1 MVAFGRHLG
10 PGDGELTPSNLVK
23 QVFLMT
29 WLWAIFA
36 GFYLVAYTFWVP
48 RLFISLPVVVALVLV
63 TLILGAGFLLD
74 GFLKALELQTS
85 SPMRTVPVRRA
96 RRFLGG
102 MLLIGYLLVYL
113 PLQGRVVAHWPLD
126 LAITV
131 VSGVIMVVYGI
142 MDL

>member
-1 MVAFGRHLG
+1 
-10 PGDGELTPSNLVK
+10 
-23 QVFLMT
+23 MT

-36 GFYLVAYTFWVP
+36 GFYLVAYAFWVP
-48 RLFISLPVVVALVLV
+48 SLFVSLPVVVALVLV

-74 GFLKALELQTS
+74 GFLKALGLQTS
-85 SPMRTVPVRRA
+85 SSMRTVPVRRA

-113 PLQGRVVAHWPLD
+113 PPQGRVVAHWPLD

-142 MDL
+142 VNL